1 MQGIQ
6 ITGMGAALPANR
18 VTNEDLARIVDTSDE
33 WIRTRTGIRSRYF
46 SKGETHT
53 QLCTEAARNAL
64 EDAGVTPDQIGLCVV
79 ATISADYN
87 TPSAASLVQ
96 AALGIPEDTP
106 SFDVNAACA
115 GFVYGLNVVSAMLGC
130 GNIERP
136 YALLIGAEQLSR
148 MLNMQD
154 RGTCVLFGDGAAAA
168 VIRRSDSH
176 RFFCRLG
183 SRGNAEALHTPGLMY
198 PEQWIHMDG
207 HAVFRFATGAINRGI
222 TLMEQDSG
230 VSAGEIDYIVCH
242 QANRRIIDYVRK
254 RRKLPEEKFFMNLDR
269 YGNTSGASIPLALA
283 DMKKAGMCSPGT
295 RMFVSG
301 FGGGLTW
308 ASAYLEW

>member
-168 VIRRSDSH
+168 PPFRQSPVFLPAGFPGKCGSAAYTGTDVSGAVDSYGRARGVPVCHGSHQSGNYPDGTGLRRI
-176 RFFCRLG
+176 C
-183 SRGNAEALHTPGLMY
+183 RGNRLYCLPPGQPAHY
-198 PEQWIHMDG
+198 
-207 HAVFRFATGAINRGI
+207 
-222 TLMEQDSG
+222 
-230 VSAGEIDYIVCH
+230 
-242 QANRRIIDYVRK
+242 
-254 RRKLPEEKFFMNLDR
+254 
-269 YGNTSGASIPLALA
+269 
-283 DMKKAGMCSPGT
+283 
-295 RMFVSG
+295 
-301 FGGGLTW
+301 
-308 ASAYLEW
+308 